1 MNKVNNIINNIVAQ
15 LEQLKEE
22 RLSIEKDAQKIDK
35 VFRNKVVNLFI
46 EAMTQYGL
54 DELLLLPF
62 SPNGYYMYSLD
73 NQDFDFECDC
83 SNLVDCSFEVLY
95 AGKVSNTSK
104 NKEVPIVT
112 RFGLKDGQLLY
123 HTTSL
128 TMCKDGDLSF
138 DIVSQDNW
146 QQPWKRISE
155 YKSSKKLV
163 ELLFTYMS
171 HPGNWEFTKEHP
183 ECCFLHRQLEA
194 QILHRIEEYSGR
206 KDLSGLFDNYIG
218 MEEVELTSL
227 DASNAT
233 TVQAMFYH
241 CENLRAVDVSSL
253 NTEECKSFESMFDG
267 CTNLETIYF
276 GDFKTGNGKTMQEM
290 FRDCKSLKSIDLS
303 SFDTSQCENMKM
315 MFRGCS
321 LLSDLDL
328 GPLNTANCFDMSMM
342 FYNCNSIK
350 SLNLSSLDTSYC
362 QNMRGLFSRCSSL
375 TSLDLRDFRTDFC
388 SNMEGMF
395 LNCKSLKSLD
405 LSSFNTSE
413 CNDMALMFSE
423 CSSLISLDLSNFD
436 VKCLYQICGLFEGCE
451 NLEELNL
458 SNWELQFP
466 LVMIEEMFTGCHKLS
481 RIYLRNSNENTLN
494 CIRYAIEEA
503 GLKGVEI
510 ITT

>member
-1 MNKVNNIINNIVAQ
+1 MDNNIVAQ

-22 RLSIEKDAQKIDK
+22 CLSIEQNAKRIDK

-54 DELLLLPF
+54 DELMLMPF

-83 SNLVDCSFEVLY
+83 SNLVDCPFEVLY
-95 AGKVSNTSK
+95 AGKVSNMSI

-112 RFGLKDGQLLY
+112 RFALKDGQLLY
-123 HTTSL
+123 HTTNL

-138 DIVSQDNW
+138 DLVGQDNW
-146 QQPWKRISE
+146 QQPWHPISE

-171 HPGNWEFTKEHP
+171 NPGNWEFTKEHP
-183 ECCFLHRQLEA
+183 ECCFLHRQLGA

-218 MEEVELTSL
+218 MEEVDLTSL

-241 CENLRAVDVSSL
+241 CENLRAVDVSCLDTSKC
-253 NTEECKSFESMFDG
+253 TSFESMFDG
-267 CTNLETIYF
+267 CISLDKINF
-276 GDFKTGNGKTMQEM
+276 GDFKTENGKTMQEM
-290 FRDCKSLKSIDLS
+290 FRGCKSLKTIDLS

-315 MFRGCS
+315 MFLGCS
-321 LLSDLDL
+321 LLSNLDL
-328 GPLNTANCFDMSMM
+328 GNLKTDNCFDMSWM
-342 FYNCNSIK
+342 FHECK
-350 SLNLSSLDTSYC
+350 SLKSLVVSSLDTSYC
-362 QNMRGLFSRCSSL
+362 QDMKGLFSGCSSL
-375 TSLDLRDFRTDFC
+375 TSLDLQNFRTDFC
-388 SNMEGMF
+388 INMEGMF
-395 LNCKSLKSLD
+395 RNCKSLKSLD

-413 CNDMALMFSE
+413 CREMSLMFSE
-423 CSSLISLDLSNFD
+423 CSSLISLDLSNFN
-436 VKCLYQICGLFEGCE
+436 VKGLYQICGLFEGCE

-466 LVMIEEMFTGCHKLS
+466 PVMIEEMFTGCHKLS
-481 RIYLRNSNENTLN
+481 RIYLQNSNQNTLN
-494 CIRYAIEEA
+494 CIRYAIKEA

>member
-1 MNKVNNIINNIVAQ
+1 MENNIVAH
-15 LEQLKEE
+15 LEQLKDE
-22 RLSIEKDAQKIDK
+22 RLSIEKDAKKIDK

-54 DELLLLPF
+54 DELILLPL

-95 AGKVSNTSK
+95 AGKVSK

-138 DIVSQDNW
+138 VLVGQDNW
-146 QQPWKRISE
+146 QRPWKQISE

-171 HPGNWEFTKEHP
+171 NPGNWEFTKEHP

-218 MEEVELTSL
+218 LEQIDLTSL

-253 NTEECKSFESMFDG
+253 DTSKCTSFESMFDG
-267 CTNLETIYF
+267 CISLNKINF
-276 GDFKTGNGKTMQEM
+276 GEFKTEKGKTMQEM

-315 MFRGCS
+315 MFLGCS

-328 GPLNTANCFDMSMM
+328 SHLNTDNCFDMSRM
-342 FYNCNSIK
+342 FYGCNSLK

-362 QNMRGLFSRCSSL
+362 QNMRGLFVGCSSL
-375 TSLDLRDFRTDFC
+375 ISLDLRDFRTDFC
-388 SNMEGMF
+388 SNMEVMF

-413 CNDMALMFSE
+413 CHEMALMFSG
-423 CSSLISLDLSNFD
+423 CSSLTSLDLSNFD
-436 VKCLYQICGLFEGCE
+436 VKGLDYPCGLFEGCE

-458 SNWELQFP
+458 SNWILNCAP
-466 LVMIEEMFTGCHKLS
+466 IMIEEMFTGCHKLS
-481 RIYLRNSNENTLN
+481 RIYLRNSDQNTLN
-494 CIRYAIEEA
+494 CIRYAIEDA
-503 GLKGVEI
+503 GLNGVEI